1 MKRRTFIAALGGAAA
16 WPIGEHAQQT
26 AVPVVGVLSS
36 GSPEL
41 SEPFLSARRRGLKES
56 GYTDRKN
63 VTIEARWAKGNYDD
77 LPQLA
82 SNLVLSNAAVIVTI
96 GGTTS
101 ARAADEGRRGRGG
114 PFFACKFLTA

>member
-16 WPIGEHAQQT
+16 WPIGAHAQQT
-26 AVPVVGVLSS
+26 AVPGVGVLSS

-56 GYTDRKN
+56 GYIDRKN

-82 SNLVLSNAAVIVTI
+82 SNLVSQQCSGHRHDWGDNF
-96 GGTTS
+96 G
-101 ARAADEGRRGRGG
+101 
-114 PFFACKFLTA
+114 ACS